1 MILTTEQQ
9 ANNFAIYALETDPRL
24 AYTGGL
30 NEEALI
36 AELMHQIRM
45 VFGGYTFTTEQ
56 LEHIAQVAVNFY
68 DEVA

>member
-24 AYTGGL
+24 VGL
-30 NEEALI
+30 NNEALI
-36 AELMHQIRM
+36 AELMHEIRM

-56 LEHIAQVAVNFY
+56 LEHIAQVAVDFY